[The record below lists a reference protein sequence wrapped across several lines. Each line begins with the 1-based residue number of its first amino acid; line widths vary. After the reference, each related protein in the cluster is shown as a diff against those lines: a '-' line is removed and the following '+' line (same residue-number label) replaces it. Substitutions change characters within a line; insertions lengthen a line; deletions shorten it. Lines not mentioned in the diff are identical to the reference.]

1 LFADHGGFMER
12 LLTISLDD
20 VDVAALVELAAE
32 RLTAKQKLILL
43 HLAEEEDISNVTNLV
58 QTLCTKLECAPST
71 VWSNMKALRHCRLL
85 VAGDHQHKGVIVKLT
100 AAGRLVSEKLKEEVL
115 C

>member
-1 LFADHGGFMER
+1 MER
-12 LLTISLDD
+12 LLTTMVLD
-20 VDVAALVELAAE
+20 VDVDALVELAAE

-43 HLAEEEDISNVTNLV
+43 HLVEEEDVSNVTNLV
-58 QTLCTKLECAPST
+58 EALSSKLECAPST

-85 VAGDHQHKGVIVKLT
+85 TAGDAEHKGVIVKLT
-100 AAGRLVSEKLKEEVL
+100 AVGRLVSEKLKEEVS